1 MFKKMLYLVIGGLA
15 LREAQK
21 RGYLDKLP
29 SGLTGKLPFPASR
42 ASPMVGAGTSSTPSA
57 STMANGSSPPT
68 L

>member
-1 MFKKMLYLVIGGLA
+1 MFKKLLLLVVGGLA

-29 SGLTGKLPFPASR
+29 SALSGKLPFPASP
-42 ASPMVGAGTSSTPSA
+42 STPMAGTGLSSTPSA
-57 STMANGSSPPT
+57 SPMANGSQPM

>member
-1 MFKKMLYLVIGGLA
+1 MFKKLLLLVVGGLA

-29 SGLTGKLPFPASR
+29 SGLAGKLPFPTSGTAPMGGLSTTPA
-42 ASPMVGAGTSSTPSA
+42 ASPMSNGSTPA
-57 STMANGSSPPT
+57 